1 MDELRSFPLSMVFGN
16 IIVNNINHTSGI
28 FVGENM
34 QFGWS
39 GHMKANHGF
48 GYNMGYLNHTQINA
62 VFIYDNDLI
71 DSPISHYDFMSG
83 SAIDTGCPVPVHFT
97 PPVTTP

>member
-1 MDELRSFPLSMVFGN
+1 MDELRNSSLSMVFGN

-48 GYNMGYLNHTQINA
+48 GFHMGYLNTAQINA

-71 DSPISHYDFMSG
+71 DAPITDYDIMSG
-83 SAIDTGCPVPVHFT
+83 SAIDTGSPVPVQCAS
-97 PPVTTP
+97 PVTTP